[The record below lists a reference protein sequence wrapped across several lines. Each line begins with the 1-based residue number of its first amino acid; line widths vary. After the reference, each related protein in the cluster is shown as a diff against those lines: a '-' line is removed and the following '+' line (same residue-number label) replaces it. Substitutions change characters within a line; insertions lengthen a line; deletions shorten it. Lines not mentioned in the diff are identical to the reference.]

1 MNDKER
7 RALDKM
13 IQESEFVDNTNLI
26 RSTNHSELIKNDIN
40 NLLKLK
46 QKYNNINDLDIYKKL
61 AKDECNFLFRNYRK
75 IFDKLVDNQLELNVM
90 YLLIKTLRKI
100 EDGVIDQNEG
110 SVEVGKIL
118 KQIYIDTVITEER
131 TDEPTLSWNTYKKM
145 IN

>member
-1 MNDKER
+1 MNDNER
-7 RALDKM
+7 KALDKM

-40 NLLKLK
+40 NLLKLR

-61 AKDECNFLFRNYRK
+61 AKNECNFLFRNYRK
-75 IFDKLVDNQLELNVM
+75 IFDKLMDNQLELNVM

-100 EDGVIDQNEG
+100 EDGEIDQNEG

>member
-1 MNDKER
+1 MNDNER
-7 RALDKM
+7 KALDKM

-40 NLLKLK
+40 NLLKLR

-100 EDGVIDQNEG
+100 EDGEIDQNEG

>member
-1 MNDKER
+1 MNDNER
-7 RALDKM
+7 KTLDKM

-40 NLLKLK
+40 NLLKLR

-75 IFDKLVDNQLELNVM
+75 IFDKLMDNQLELNVM

-100 EDGVIDQNEG
+100 EDGEIDQNEG

>member
-1 MNDKER
+1 MNDNER

-40 NLLKLK
+40 NLLKLR

-100 EDGVIDQNEG
+100 EDGEIDQNEG

>member
-1 MNDKER
+1 MNDNER

>member
-1 MNDKER
+1 MNDNER
-7 RALDKM
+7 KALDKM

-40 NLLKLK
+40 NLLKLR

-75 IFDKLVDNQLELNVM
+75 IFDKLMDNQLELNVM

-100 EDGVIDQNEG
+100 EDGEIDQNEG